1 MLHRRSTC
9 TRCMVSWSVGHQVSG
24 HDLAFTSGCCMQ
36 WVRPAVNE
44 TLLMDF
50 FETQERYRRREMR
63 GWMTLLVRALVI
75 GGCLWL
81 GWLWGHAEQTS
92 LQAEAELVIYENN
105 VKISELSNKNQA
117 LHRRLAALRAEKTA
131 GFVSGDN
138 RDDLRRVIAKQ
149 IANGVSSEEIVQ
161 SIQSLGQPIN
171 CRVVEKNDVAVA
183 TPLYG
188 GPESKLSL
196 FNGGLNLF
204 IEGSAGQEAQ
214 RDTPWFDP
222 SAPIKI
228 RQVFLN
234 GQKTVSG
241 KLPIETILLW
251 LPRRLLPLPN
261 IPVLVI
267 DEFQPL
273 LEPRRLLPADCDI
286 EED

>member
-1 MLHRRSTC
+1 
-9 TRCMVSWSVGHQVSG
+9 
-24 HDLAFTSGCCMQ
+24 
-36 WVRPAVNE
+36 
-44 TLLMDF
+44 MDF
-50 FETQERYRRREMR
+50 FETQEHYRRREMR
-63 GWMTLLVRALVI
+63 GWMTLIVRAAVI

-105 VKISELSNKNQA
+105 VKISELSNENQA
-117 LHRRLAALRAEKTA
+117 LERRLAALRAEKTA

-149 IANGVSSEEIVQ
+149 IANGVSSEQIVQ

-204 IEGSAGQEAQ
+204 IEGSAGQQAQ

-241 KLPIETILLW
+241 RLPIETIIPAEDWVLKLRYEKAD
-251 LPRRLLPLPN
+251 LQGYVTTTVLNCPL
-261 IPVLVI
+261 
-267 DEFQPL
+267 
-273 LEPRRLLPADCDI
+273 R
-286 EED
+286 

>member
-1 MLHRRSTC
+1 
-9 TRCMVSWSVGHQVSG
+9 
-24 HDLAFTSGCCMQ
+24 
-36 WVRPAVNE
+36 
-44 TLLMDF
+44 MDF

-63 GWMTLLVRALVI
+63 GWMTLLVRATVI
-75 GGCLWL
+75 VGCLWL

-105 VKISELSNKNQA
+105 VKISELSNENQA
-117 LHRRLAALRAEKTA
+117 LHRNLAALRAEKTA
-131 GFVSGDN
+131 GLVSGDN

-149 IANGVSSEEIVQ
+149 IANGVRSEQIVQ
-161 SIQSLGQPIN
+161 SIQSLGKPIN
-171 CRVVEKNDVAVA
+171 CRVVNKNDVAVA

-204 IEGSAGQEAQ
+204 IEGSAGQQSQ
-214 RDTPWFDP
+214 RNTPWFDP

-241 KLPIETILLW
+241 QLPIETI
-251 LPRRLLPLPN
+251 
-261 IPVLVI
+261 IPAEDWVLKLRY
-267 DEFQPL
+267 EK
-273 LEPRRLLPADCDI
+273 ADLQGYVTATVLNCPI
-286 EED
+286 R

>member
-9 TRCMVSWSVGHQVSG
+9 TRCMVSWPVNHLLSV

-105 VKISELSNKNQA
+105 VKISELSNENQA
-117 LHRRLAALRAEKTA
+117 LQRRLAALRAEKTA

-138 RDDLRRVIAKQ
+138 RNDLRRVIAKQ
-149 IANGVSSEEIVQ
+149 IANGVNPEQIVQ
-161 SIQSLGQPIN
+161 SIQSLGRPIN
-171 CRVVEKNDVAVA
+171 CRVVATNDVVVA

-204 IEGSAGQEAQ
+204 IEGSAGQQAQ

-222 SAPIKI
+222 NAPIKI

-241 KLPIETILLW
+241 TLPMETIIPAEDWVLKLRYEKAD
-251 LPRRLLPLPN
+251 LQGYVTATVINCPL
-261 IPVLVI
+261 
-267 DEFQPL
+267 
-273 LEPRRLLPADCDI
+273 R
-286 EED
+286 